1 MTSFA
6 TELATPSVTEERTDT
21 LPRLIYKED
30 SIRDVL
36 VVVFVVWLQSDV
48 AVSRTINE
56 KPSPNICRESIIAIP
71 TAIETSRREAT
82 GPAGPGLNLTIIE
95 RQTPPRIA

>member
-36 VVVFVVWLQSDV
+36 VVVFVV
-48 AVSRTINE
+48 
-56 KPSPNICRESIIAIP
+56 
-71 TAIETSRREAT
+71 
-82 GPAGPGLNLTIIE
+82 
-95 RQTPPRIA
+95 